1 VFCTLWLPWVQTG
14 TTRRSAFRVV
24 SALRGAG
31 LLHRTP
37 AEAFFAVI
45 ATLPGVVAAT
55 WVLWVTRYRR
65 ASAISA
71 ALAGALVLAATA
83 GVRHVAHHRAAGT
96 LVLATAAGAAALATG
111 VAALIARL
119 PTAERV

>member
-1 VFCTLWLPWVQTG
+1 MPRPGRSTGPRVAALPAAGASTAAFAALWVPWVQTG

-37 AEAFFAVI
+37 AEAFFAVV

-55 WVLWVTRYRR
+55 WVLWLTRYRR

-71 ALAGALVLAATA
+71 AVAGVLALAATT
-83 GVRHVAHHRAAGT
+83 GVRDVAHH
-96 LVLATAAGAAALATG
+96 
-111 VAALIARL
+111 
-119 PTAERV
+119 